1 MATPSKN
8 SGTKNTGWIYKH
20 YQNRQVR
27 PIKLMPGGKIV
38 ARYQDNEFEL
48 VCDHLGQPIPYKLI
62 P

>member
-8 SGTKNTGWIYKH
+8 ARTNSTGWIYKH
-20 YQNRQVR
+20 HGDRQVR
-27 PIKLMPGGKIV
+27 PVKLMPGGKIV

-48 VCDHLGQPIPYKLI
+48 VVDQLGQPIPYKLI